1 MVGKRPGELRDV
13 TAAASGR
20 FSELLLQNESGGTFW
35 RAPFE
40 GPEKVPVLKSQE
52 GVYVTDVEG
61 NVYIETLGAFA
72 TSCLGYAPQE
82 LIESAMKQASQLMHV
97 SDWPNVPRAELS
109 QRLLDIAPG
118 FLKQGKVQFELGGGP
133 TVDLALQ
140 LIHYRAPAPR
150 RDMIAFFGGYHGRT
164 VASVNL
170 AANAYNRERFPGI
183 NFNVIRVP
191 YAYCYRCAFERCY
204 PACDMFCVKW
214 IERLFE
220 SAEYGVYDP
229 SSGTSLVAGLV
240 VEPVQ
245 THSGMVVPPPEF
257 YQGLR
262 RICDTYDL
270 IFLSDAIPMS
280 IGRSGKWFACEH
292 FGVTPDM
299 ITVSK
304 SLAGGIWPLSVVIGR
319 RDIMDAWEQHPDKH
333 MGTFHGNPVGCRA
346 AMTVIEEIQRRNLLA
361 HVADMGD
368 YFLQGLKELE
378 ARHEVIGEVSGLG
391 LSLGVEF
398 VRSRQTK
405 QPAPEVA
412 ASVVWESL
420 RRGVIMLRVGYFGN
434 RITFMPPY
442 VITKEEI
449 DTILEVLH
457 QAIEASVCSA

>member
-1 MVGKRPGELRDV
+1 MAGKHPGQLRDV
-13 TAAASGR
+13 PGAVTGQYKD
-20 FSELLLQNESGGTFW
+20 LLLRNESGGTFW

-52 GVYVTDVEG
+52 GIYVTDVDG

-72 TSCLGYAPQE
+72 TSCLGYAPKE
-82 LIESAMKQASQLMHV
+82 LIQSAMEQASQLMHV

-109 QRLLDIAPG
+109 QRLLEIVPG

-133 TVDLALQ
+133 AVDLALE
-140 LIHYRAPAPR
+140 LIHYWAPTPR
-150 RDMIAFFGGYHGRT
+150 RDMISFFGGYHGRT

-170 AANAYNRERFPGI
+170 AANAYNRERLPGV

-191 YAYCYRCAFERCY
+191 YAYCYRCAFDRSY
-204 PACDMFCVKW
+204 PSCDMFCVKW

-229 SSGTSLVAGLV
+229 ATDTSLVAGMA

-245 THSGMVVPPPEF
+245 THSGMIVPPAEF

-262 RICDTYDL
+262 RICDRYGL
-270 IFLSDAIPMS
+270 VFFSDAIPMS

-319 RDIMDAWEQHPDKH
+319 RDIMDAWEKRPDKH
-333 MGTFHGNPVGCRA
+333 MGTFHGNPVGCKA
-346 AMTVIEEIQRRNLLA
+346 ALTVIEEIQKRNLLA
-361 HVADMGD
+361 HVTEMGH
-368 YFLQGLKELE
+368 YFLAGLKALE
-378 ARHEVIGEVSGLG
+378 AKHEVIGEVSGLG

-398 VRSRQTK
+398 VRDRRTK

-412 ASVVWESL
+412 ARVALESL
-420 RRGVIMLRVGYFGN
+420 RRGVIVLRVGYFGN

-442 VITKEEI
+442 IITKEEI
-449 DTILEVLH
+449 DTILDVFN
-457 QAIEASVCSA
+457 QAIKASASLA